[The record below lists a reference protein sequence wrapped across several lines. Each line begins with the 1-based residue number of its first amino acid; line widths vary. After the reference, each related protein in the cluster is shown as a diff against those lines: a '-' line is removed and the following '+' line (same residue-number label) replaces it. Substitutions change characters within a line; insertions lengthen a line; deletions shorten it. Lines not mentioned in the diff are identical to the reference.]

1 MRGPPLLLKVMRY
14 LFTQNATQGYR
25 GKKHATYFHFKAVQ
39 TLSGWVGVFEAND
52 SLADDLIESNPQ
64 ISEVDE
70 KFYNEIIKKKNATQN
85 PNSRQVQVT
94 LDSTKPIHAH
104 EKQKDVESA
113 VVVDEI
119 ELIEV
124 ESKEVKEE
132 KPKAKKD
139 KKK

>member
-1 MRGPPLLLKVMRY
+1 MRY

-25 GKKHATYFHFKAVQ
+25 GKGSPTYYHFKSIQ
-39 TLSGWVGVFEAND
+39 TLSGWVGVLEAND
-52 SLADDLIESNPQ
+52 ALADDLIAANPQ
-64 ISEVDE
+64 ISEVDK
-70 KFYNEIIKKKNATQN
+70 KFYDEIIKKKNASQN

-94 LDSTKPIHAH
+94 LDSSKPIHAH
-104 EKQKDVESA
+104 EKKEDVESA

-124 ESKEVKEE
+124 ETEVVEE
-132 KPKAKKD
+132 KPKRKRS

>member
-1 MRGPPLLLKVMRY
+1 MMRY

-25 GKKHATYFHFKAVQ
+25 GKENSTYYHFKSVQ
-39 TLSGWVGVFEAND
+39 TLSGWVGVLSAND
-52 SLADDLIESNPQ
+52 ALADDLIKNNPQ

-104 EKQKDVESA
+104 EKQEDAESA

-124 ESKEVKEE
+124 EAEVEEE
-132 KPKAKKD
+132 KPKPKKG

>member
-1 MRGPPLLLKVMRY
+1 MRY

-25 GKKHATYFHFKAVQ
+25 GKENSTYYHFKSVQ
-39 TLSGWVGVFEAND
+39 TLSGWVGVLEAND
-52 SLADDLIESNPQ
+52 ALADDLIKNNPQ
-64 ISEVDE
+64 ISEVDK
-70 KFYNEIIKKKNATQN
+70 KFFDEIIKKKNATQN

-104 EKQKDVESA
+104 EKKEDAESA

-124 ESKEVKEE
+124 EAEDVKEK
-132 KPKAKKD
+132 KPQPKKG